1 MKDGLKTFISK
12 ITSDHVLELPLQFFR
27 LLPSNM
33 EVALHREFKVQ
44 EQTIEKIVLSVSTR
58 YVATFPGNLSPIKDY
73 ILLQA
78 GKGDEL
84 LIQVDF
90 IGYGMYS
97 SPTLFKLYL
106 KEIKD
111 AKRERGANVKVLI
124 YGGDAAKK
132 TLLTQFSK
140 EDYAKLTS
148 SAYSESDSNIKERRE
163 RFRLFLNVY
172 QKNAPK
178 TYEDFLNLLISV
190 QDTFCRELHDEEIEV
205 RTHDN
210 PAIQEAVF
218 FWMVP
223 RKEMIFAFTNLSDT
237 EKGFSFKTSDDHL
250 MDIFYKQFDDKW
262 KTAPAISG
270 SCYPTAKL
278 FSAVQRTVK

>member
-1 MKDGLKTFISK
+1 MKDRLKRFISK
-12 ITSDHVLELPLQFFR
+12 ITSDHVLAIAATVL
-27 LLPSNM
+27 SIIAIYM
-33 EVALHREFKVQ
+33 EVALHREFRVQ

-58 YVATFPGNLSPIKDY
+58 YVATFPGNLRFIKDD
-73 ILLQA
+73 IVSQA

-124 YGGDAAKK
+124 YGEDAVRK

-148 SAYSESDSNIKERRE
+148 SAYSESDSKIKEKRE
-163 RFRLFLNVY
+163 RFRLFLDVY
-172 QKNAPK
+172 QKEPPQN
-178 TYEDFLNLLISV
+178 YEDFLNLLISV
-190 QDTFCRELHDEEIEV
+190 QDTFCRELRDEEIEV

-210 PAIQEAVF
+210 PSIQEAVF
-218 FWMVP
+218 FWMLS
-223 RKEMIFAFTNLSDT
+223 RKEMMFAFTNLSDT

-250 MDIFYKQFDDKW
+250 MDIFHKQFDDKW

-270 SCYPTAKL
+270 NCYSTAKL
-278 FSAVQRTVK
+278 FSAAKSSTK